1 MAILATFT
9 RVLNRHIGASTAA
22 QQRAA
27 ALEGRSLGIEV
38 EGLSLSVVMRVAGG
52 RVEVGRVANAPA
64 DATLKGG
71 PLALLGLL
79 EAESLSRLRAGRVE
93 LVGDVHVAEAFAE
106 MLRFA
111 RPDLEEEIAPWIGD
125 IAAHHVG
132 SVFRGLENWT
142 RRAGRALEA
151 DVAEYLQE
159 EGAWLPAALE
169 ARAFYA
175 DVERLRDDVERTA
188 VRLEK
193 IARKA
198 AADN

>member
-1 MAILATFT
+1 VAILGTFA

-22 QQRAA
+22 QQRVA
-27 ALEGRSLGIEV
+27 ALEGRSLAIEI
-38 EGLSLSVVMRVAGG
+38 EGLSLSLAMRVAGG
-52 RVEVGRVANAPA
+52 RVELGSVEDSPA
-64 DATLKGG
+64 DATLKGA

-79 EAESLSRLRAGRVE
+79 EVDSLSRLRAGRVE
-93 LVGDVHVAEAFAE
+93 LAGDVHVAEAFAE

-111 RPDLEEEIAPWIGD
+111 RPDFEEEIAPWIGD
-125 IAAHHVG
+125 IAAHQIGTVL
-132 SVFRGLENWT
+132 RGLTTWT

-159 EGAWLPAALE
+159 EGTWLPAALE

-188 VRLEK
+188 ARLEK
-193 IARKA
+193 IVRKA
-198 AADN
+198 ADS